1 MCKTFLLRA
10 VLLIISFNTWAIE
23 SSGRVGVEARY
34 FWGDHE
40 EVQAGVL
47 AEPELYWS
55 RDSGNDA
62 FTLNVFARYDELDNN
77 RTHVDIREALWL
89 HVEDSWELRA
99 GIGKVFWGVTE
110 SNHLVDIVNQTDS
123 VESADGEQ
131 KLGQMMVHISLL
143 KNWGVVELFVLP
155 GFRERTFPGENGR
168 LRGPFIVD
176 VDAAQYESDKG
187 RQHLDFAFRYSH
199 YIGAFDFGLSGFAG
213 TNREPILVPSADVQF
228 ELIPYYDQIKQLG
241 LDAQATLGDWLLKF
255 ETIYREGS
263 LDNFSA
269 QTIGFEYTLTNMFDS
284 GLDLGLLSEYT
295 HDSRKTEIAL
305 DNDIFVGTRL
315 TFNDVQSSELLL
327 GFSQDIKKS
336 GSQLIFIEG
345 SRRIGN
351 SWKATIDVRLFSS
364 DGPNDPINFFIDDED
379 YSSLTLEWFY

>member
-23 SSGRVGVEARY
+23 SSGRVGIEARY
-34 FWGDHE
+34 FWNGHE

-55 RDSGNDA
+55 SDSGNDT
-62 FTLNVFARYDELDNN
+62 FTLNVFARYDELDNR

-176 VDAAQYESDKG
+176 VDAAQYESDQG

-213 TNREPILVPSADVQF
+213 TNREPILVPSADAQF
-228 ELIPYYDQIKQLG
+228 ELLPYYDQIKQLG
-241 LDAQATLGDWLLKF
+241 VDAQATLGDWLLKF
-255 ETIYREGS
+255 ETIYREDS
-263 LDNFSA
+263 LSNFSA

-295 HDSRKTEIAL
+295 HDSRKTPIAL

-327 GFSQDIKKS
+327 GFSQDLKKR